1 MKLILTSIFVAACA
15 LQAQI
20 VRAEDPFPASIP
32 VRAGSPPEGFTIG
45 VGTTAYNG
53 SIDGSI
59 YKFDLRTGEGGEFV
73 PPEPDVDVFNDCYKL
88 GMRVD
93 PRSNYLFVAGCLGGN
108 AYVFDA
114 DTGEAIATYELA
126 PAYSTVI
133 NDLAI
138 TTDAVF
144 FTDFTQPYLYRL
156 PLTANG
162 QLPAGAASTPILLS
176 NDVGNGPLTA
186 NGIIATPDGKTL
198 IIGDSATANI
208 YRVDPATGYSDRIA
222 VNPPLVGFIDG
233 IVLHRGMLY
242 ILTPADPSDP
252 TDIDRVQVVALD
264 KELLTGTVV
273 GVITGPGLDGVA
285 SGAVFGSSLY
295 VNNARYTTF
304 PEADTAYWVTKL
316 NVHDVQP

>member
-1 MKLILTSIFVAACA
+1 MKLILTSMLLSACA

-20 VRAEDPFPASIP
+20 ARAEDPFPASIP

-59 YKFDLRTGEGGEFV
+59 YKFDLRTGEGGELV

-93 PRSNYLFVAGCLGGN
+93 PRSNFLFVAGCYGGN

-114 DTGEAIATYELA
+114 DTGEAITTYELA

-156 PLTANG
+156 PLTTNG
-162 QLPAGAASTPILLS
+162 QLPVGATTTPILLS
-176 NDVGNGPLTA
+176 NDVGDGPLTA
-186 NGIIATPDGKTL
+186 NGIIATPNGRTL

-208 YRVDPATGYSDRIA
+208 YRVDPTTGYSDRIV

-233 IVLHRGMLY
+233 IVLHQGMLF

-252 TDIDRVQVVALD
+252 SDIDRVQVVALD

-316 NVHDVQP
+316 NVHDVHP